1 MTIKQI
7 EGYSIYMNKLLGKGS
22 YGSVYIGRS
31 EHDNTQVAVKILPKE
46 HSTPLPMQSTT
57 TTTSRPHSKTK

>member
-22 YGSVYIGRS
+22 YGSVFIGRK
-31 EHDNTQVAVKILPKE
+31 EHTNEQVAVKILPK
-46 HSTPLPMQSTT
+46 
-57 TTTSRPHSKTK
+57 